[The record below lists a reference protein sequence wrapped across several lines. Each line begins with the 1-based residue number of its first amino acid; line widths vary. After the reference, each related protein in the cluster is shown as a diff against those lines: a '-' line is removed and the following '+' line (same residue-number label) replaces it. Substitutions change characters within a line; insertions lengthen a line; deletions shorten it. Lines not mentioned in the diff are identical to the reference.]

1 MVLIFN
7 KQYRQESNLISD
19 LSKKIKKSQSLRK
32 EYKGN
37 NEIYTLDNIIIDF
50 AITDNT
56 ITVKDKKKNVIVALD
71 CKWAQEELQEARFYM
86 FSNLLNVA
94 RSVYDRRTEKSKTFA
109 QAQQDI
115 QARQAVSDELAAAKS
130 AHETAIRNAREKL
143 KSL

>member
-94 RSVYDRRTEKSKTFA
+94 RSVYDRRVEKSKTFA

-115 QARQAVSDELAAAKS
+115 QARQAVSAELAAAKS
-130 AHETAIRNAREKL
+130 ARETAIRNAREKL